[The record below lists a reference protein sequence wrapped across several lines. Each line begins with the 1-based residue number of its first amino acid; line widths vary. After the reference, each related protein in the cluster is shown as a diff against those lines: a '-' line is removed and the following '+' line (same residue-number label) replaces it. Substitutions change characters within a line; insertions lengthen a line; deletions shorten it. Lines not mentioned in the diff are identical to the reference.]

1 VSANEKHYS
10 ILLVDDEEDIL
21 DSLYD
26 TFYENYNV
34 FKANNAK
41 DALNI
46 LSENQIDLII
56 SDQRMPVTTGVE
68 FFAQVNEL
76 YPHAGKVL
84 LTGYA
89 DLSAIVDAIN
99 KGSVDKYITKP
110 WSDDQIMKIVLEVL
124 NTRLRKSIEE
134 RKKIEAQLVQSAKMA
149 SLGEMVAGIAHEIN
163 NPLSFIHANLGNL
176 SKFITKVLNLVAIY
190 DKLDTSADVK
200 GEISKAKEGVNY
212 EYLKTRI
219 TEMIERSLVGSDRMK
234 KIIMDLKTFSRLDAA
249 EFAESD
255 IHSALD
261 ITLSI
266 LTHEYKDRIVVKKEY
281 GELPLIECYIARIN
295 QVFMNLLVNAGHAI
309 KGKGEVTIRTG
320 VENEM
325 VKIEISDTG
334 GGIPDSIIEKIFDPF
349 FTTKPVGSG
358 TGLGLSIS
366 HGIIEKHKGTISV
379 KSKLGEGTTFT
390 VMIPVHQTE

>member
-1 VSANEKHYS
+1 MSAKEKHYA
-10 ILLVDDEEDIL
+10 ILLVDDEADIL
-21 DSLYD
+21 DALYD
-26 TFYENYNV
+26 TLYEDYNV

-46 LSENQIDLII
+46 LSKNHIDLII

-68 FFAQVNEL
+68 LFAQVNEL

-89 DLSAIVDAIN
+89 DLQAIVDAIN
-99 KGSVDKYITKP
+99 QGSVDKYITKP
-110 WSDDQIMKIVLEVL
+110 WTDGQIMKIVLEVL
-124 NTRLRKSIEE
+124 NARLRKSIEE
-134 RKKIEAQLVQSAKMA
+134 RKTIEGQLVQSAKMA

-176 SKFITKVLNLVAIY
+176 NKFITKVLGLVDVY
-190 DKLDTSADVK
+190 DKLDIAADIK
-200 GEISKAKEGVNY
+200 GEIKKSKEDINY
-212 EYLKTRI
+212 EYLKSRMI
-219 TEMIERSLVGSDRMK
+219 EMIERSLIGSERMK
-234 KIIMDLKTFSRLDAA
+234 KIITDLKTFSRLDAA

-255 IHSALD
+255 IHEALD
-261 ITLSI
+261 VTLSI

-281 GELPLIECYIARIN
+281 GKVPLVLCYIAKIN

-320 VENEM
+320 IENSM
-325 VKIEISDTG
+325 VKIEIADTG
-334 GGIPDSIIEKIFDPF
+334 GGIPDGVIDKIFDPF

-366 HGIIEKHKGTISV
+366 HAIIEKHKGTILV